1 MTETPQDTQDAGTT
15 DEPQEGMVELYD
27 HTLGRALGVVPA
39 DKARAF
45 KKITPESHKVTSR
58 KVT

>member
-1 MTETPQDTQDAGTT
+1 MTETPTDAGATT
-15 DEPQEGMVELYD
+15 EPQEGMVELYD

-45 KKITPESHKVTSR
+45 KKITPDSHRVTYS
-58 KVT
+58 KLG

>member
-1 MTETPQDTQDAGTT
+1 MTETTPDAGTA

-39 DKARAF
+39 AEARAF
-45 KKITPESHKVTSR
+45 KKITPDSHRVTYS
-58 KVT
+58 KLG